1 MLKRAELHAVL
12 EELYVRHHRRAL
24 IAPDPLEA
32 VYWYDENGDR
42 EVAGFIAAALAYGR
56 AAQILAS
63 VRRVLQPMG
72 SSPRDFL
79 LYGSD
84 AQIAAV
90 AEGFR
95 HRWSDAPE
103 MAALLT
109 GLRSTLRRH
118 GSLEAC
124 FIAHQPAGSEDVLPG
139 LAGLTRELRGDSAN
153 SLIPDADK
161 GSACKR
167 LHMYMRWMAR
177 ADDVDPGC
185 WKSVPPRLLIVPLDT
200 HLFRITRAWRM
211 TTRKQADLKAARQIT
226 GVFRRMNPDDPV
238 RYDFVLT
245 RFGIRPDMDAA
256 ALIEDVRRG
265 GAQSMRSTPIGTS
278 HTMVRSISG
287 NSSAT

>member
-12 EELYVRHHRRAL
+12 EELYLRHHRRAL

-63 VRRVLQPMG
+63 ARRVLEPMG
-72 SSPRDFL
+72 ASPRDFL
-79 LYGSD
+79 LHGSEK
-84 AQIAAV
+84 QIAGV

-95 HRWSDAPE
+95 HRWSDARE
-103 MAALLT
+103 MRALLT
-109 GLRSTLRRH
+109 GLGSALRRH

-124 FIAHQPAGSEDVLPG
+124 FLSHHAPNAEDVLPG
-139 LAGLTRELRGDSAN
+139 LIGLTRELRGDGVN
-153 SLIPDADK
+153 SLIPDAEK
-161 GSACKR
+161 NSACKR
-167 LHMYMRWMAR
+167 LHMYLRWMAR
-177 ADDVDPGC
+177 SDDVDPGC
-185 WKSVPPRLLIVPLDT
+185 WKNVPPRLLIVPLDT

-226 GVFRRMNPDDPV
+226 GVFRRMNPVDPV

-256 ALIEDVRRG
+256 ALIGDVRRG
-265 GAQSMRSTPIGTS
+265 GAQSMRSTPMGTS
-278 HTMVRSISG
+278 HTMVRSMSG